1 MVMLLNKQI
10 KLLTAWTGYVQVKS
24 GNTTVEFNNYNNW
37 NLVLDFYEERINNNF
52 QNQSSNLIIK
62 SCALYSG
69 RERQFLINYF
79 FSNNITK
86 FYITPETGYDYFDA
100 LFFDEKTKKKKM
112 IEVKFRDKLHTDFTT
127 DLLMKDKYDNLF
139 YEKKY
144 YGIDEVYYI
153 NIFKDYHYRSYRLN
167 NLELDFSFETKIE
180 KNKGINKEI
189 KKTVMNAE
197 LDKSM
202 IYKSGKIIFI

>member
-1 MVMLLNKQI
+1 
-10 KLLTAWTGYVQVKS
+10 
-24 GNTTVEFNNYNNW
+24 
-37 NLVLDFYEERINNNF
+37 
-52 QNQSSNLIIK
+52 
-62 SCALYSG
+62 
-69 RERQFLINYF
+69 
-79 FSNNITK
+79 
-86 FYITPETGYDYFDA
+86 
-100 LFFDEKTKKKKM
+100 M

-167 NLELDFSFETKIE
+167 NLELDFDFETRID
-180 KNKGINKEI
+180 KNKGINKDI
-189 KKTVMNAE
+189 KKTVMNAK

-202 IYKSGKIIFI
+202 IYKQGKIIFL

>member
-1 MVMLLNKQI
+1 MLLNKQI

-37 NLVLDFYEERINNNF
+37 NLVLDFYEERKNNNL
-52 QNQSSNLIIK
+52 QNQSSNLINK

-79 FSNNITK
+79 LSNNITK

-100 LFFDEKTKKKKM
+100 LFYCPISKKKKM
-112 IEVKFRDKLHTDFTT
+112 IEVKFRDKLHTEFTT

-139 YEKKY
+139 SDKKY

-153 NIFKDYHYRSYRLN
+153 NIFKDYHYRSYKLN
-167 NLELDFSFETKIE
+167 NLELDFCLETVID
-180 KNKGINKEI
+180 KNKNINKWV

-202 IYKSGKIIFI
+202 IYKSGKIIFL